1 MRRRLV
7 AEGKDGSARRQN
19 DLLVDLDVLEDAVV
33 VAAADLADVV
43 AVSGVLL
50 QVSIMWA
57 EAFTTAQWP

>member
-33 VAAADLADVV
+33 VAAADLVDVAAD
-43 AVSGVLL
+43 SGGDDTGMP
-50 QVSIMWA
+50 SILRDGR
-57 EAFTTAQWP
+57 TGQC